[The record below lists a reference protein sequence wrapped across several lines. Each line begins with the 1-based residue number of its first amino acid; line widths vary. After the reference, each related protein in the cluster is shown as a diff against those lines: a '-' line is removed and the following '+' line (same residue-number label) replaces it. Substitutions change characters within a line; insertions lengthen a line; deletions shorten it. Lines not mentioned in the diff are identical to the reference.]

1 MKALTLAVG
10 GILLFI
16 GIFAIIAVRVGAKA
30 ESETRRMLDKKE

>member
-1 MKALTLAVG
+1 METALKILG

-30 ESETRRMLDKKE
+30 ESETRRMLDEKE